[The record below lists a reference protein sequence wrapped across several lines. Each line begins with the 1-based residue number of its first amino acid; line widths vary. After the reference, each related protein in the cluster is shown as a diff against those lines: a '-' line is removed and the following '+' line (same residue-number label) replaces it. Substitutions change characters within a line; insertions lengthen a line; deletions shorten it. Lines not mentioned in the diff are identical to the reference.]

1 MSTRKR
7 RYLQFFLAL
16 ILIGLGYFGMT
27 ELKASKPQIQR
38 RKPPPL
44 TPVARTVKV
53 ETKSQPI
60 VIRCEGTVKPL
71 KEINLVPQVGGKVLY
86 VSPALINGGEFKKG
100 EVLLRINP
108 IDYQLAVTLAEAK
121 VKDSES
127 KLELAKEE
135 AAAAREEWHLIKGDS
150 LKSRKKPPPLVAREP
165 QLAAARA
172 KLKAD
177 RAELRKAKL
186 SLGRTRLRAPF
197 KGRVSHENVDIG
209 QYVTPGQPL
218 AGLYSIDA
226 AEIMVPL
233 EDKDLFW
240 FHVPGF
246 TEGDGP
252 GARARV
258 RAQIGGRDLTWSG
271 EVVRAEG
278 KIDERTRMINVVVR
292 VMDPYA
298 KRPPLAP
305 GLFAKVDIEGRQLQ
319 DVAVIPRSAIHADD
333 TVWVV
338 GKNGHLSF
346 RKIKVAR
353 VQGGTVL
360 TRSGLED
367 GELVVISSLGAVT
380 DGMAVQAIDS
390 RGKLVKGKPKEAK
403 KTSQSPEQIF
413 AEMKT
418 RLKLT
423 DQQSEQVRPI
433 MLEHIEKQRAIQKKY
448 GGKGFAGIQDLKR
461 NMGKLNRRTNG
472 LLKKILKA
480 GQMSEYTLF
489 QQEQREKARAAM
501 MSGRF

>member
-1 MSTRKR
+1 MSNKKR
-7 RYLQFFLAL
+7 RFLQFFAAI

-38 RKPPPL
+38 RKPPPF
-44 TPVARTVKV
+44 TPVVRTTKV

-60 VIRCEGTVKPL
+60 VILAEGTVEPL
-71 KEINLVPQVGGKVLY
+71 KEITLVPQVGGKVLY

-100 EVLLRINP
+100 EVLLRIDP

-135 AAAAREEWHLIKGDS
+135 AAAAREEWRLIKGVS
-150 LKSRKKPPPLVAREP
+150 SKSKKKPPPLVAREP
-165 QLAAARA
+165 QLAAVRA

-177 RAELRKAKL
+177 RADLRKAKL
-186 SLGRTRLRAPF
+186 HLGRTRLRAPF

-209 QYVTPGQPL
+209 QIVTPGQSL

-258 RAQIGGRDLTWSG
+258 RAQVGGHDLTWSG

-305 GLFAKVDIEGRQLQ
+305 GLFAKVDIQGRQLQ
-319 DVAVIPRSAIHADD
+319 DVAVIPRSAVHADD

-338 GKNGHLSF
+338 GENGRLSF

-353 VQGGTVL
+353 VQGETVL
-360 TRSGLED
+360 VRSGLED
-367 GELVVISSLGAVT
+367 GELLVISSLGAVT
-380 DGMAVQAIDS
+380 DGMAVQATDS
-390 RGKLVKGKPKEAK
+390 RGKLVKWKSKEAGK
-403 KTSQSPEQIF
+403 ASQSPEKIF

-423 DQQSEQVRPI
+423 DQQTGQVRPI
-433 MLEHIEKQRAIQKKY
+433 ILEHIEKQRAIRQKY
-448 GGKGFAGIQDLKR
+448 GGKGFAGIQDLRK
-461 NMGKLNRRTNG
+461 NMGKLNRKTNG
-472 LLKKILKA
+472 RLKKILMA
-480 GQMSEYTLF
+480 EQMSEYGLF